1 MNQVVIE
8 KLDHFGRGIAK
19 VNNKIVFVPNTL
31 KGDVVV
37 IEIVKDYTSYS
48 LGKVIKYIERV
59 KRSSPCKYSNICGGC
74 HLIEMNYQDQ
84 LKFKVNKIVELFK
97 KNLGI
102 DIKLDEVISDRPNN
116 YRNKINL
123 HVQNGKVGF
132 YTEESHD
139 LVEIDECY
147 ITKKEIN
154 DLLPKVKDLAK
165 NNNIDEVMIRYNN
178 GLILSIK
185 GNVSKDILLKEFSNC
200 NLIYL
205 NNKVIKDAV
214 VIENVLNKK
223 FRISPKSFFQVNTLV
238 CSKMFS
244 KVRSYIKDKNYHK
257 ALDLYCGTGVIG
269 IIISDLV
276 DEVVGI
282 EVVSAAIEDANYNK
296 KINEINN
303 VSFICDKVE
312 NRIDSFKDID
322 LVIVDPPR
330 SGLDN
335 KSIENIIRINPY
347 EIIYVSCDPNTLM
360 RDLKKL
366 NKNYDITN
374 ISIADMFP
382 NTYHV
387 ECVSVLHRK
396 SIEK

>member
-31 KGDVVV
+31 KGDVVL

-48 LGKVIKYIERV
+48 LGKVIKYIEKV
-59 KRSSPCKYSNICGGC
+59 KRYSPCKYSNICGGC

-205 NNKVIKDAV
+205 NNKIIKDAV

>member
-19 VNNKIVFVPNTL
+19 INEKIVFVPNTL

-37 IEIVKDYTSYS
+37 IEIVKDNSSYA
-48 LGKVIKYIERV
+48 LGKVVKYIEKQ
-59 KRSSPCKYSNICGGC
+59 KRLSPCKYSNICGGC
-74 HLIEMNYQDQ
+74 HLIDMDYSNQ
-84 LKFKVNKIVELFK
+84 LEFKKEKIKELFK
-97 KNLGI
+97 KNLGL
-102 DIKLDEVISDRPNN
+102 DITLDDVITGDKSN

-123 HVQNGKVGF
+123 HVKGEKVGF
-132 YTEESHD
+132 YALESHD

-165 NNNIDEVMIRYNN
+165 NNNIDEVMIRYHN

-185 GNVSKDILLKEFSNC
+185 GNVSKDFLLKNFLDCSI
-200 NLIYL
+200 IYL
-205 NNKVIKDAV
+205 NNKKVKGNEV
-214 VIENVLNKK
+214 TENILDKH
-223 FRISPKSFFQVNTLV
+223 FRVSPKSFFQINTEV
-238 CSKMFS
+238 CSKMFL
-244 KVRSYIKDKNYHK
+244 KVRSYIKDKSFNK

-269 IIISDLV
+269 ILISDLV
-276 DEVVGI
+276 GEVVGI
-282 EVVSAAIEDANYNK
+282 EVVSDAIEDANYNK
-296 KINEINN
+296 KINNINN

-312 NRIDSFKDID
+312 NRIESFKDID

-330 SGLDN
+330 SGLDK
-335 KSIENIIRINPY
+335 KSIANIMTIAPK
-347 EIIYVSCDPNTLM
+347 EMIYISCDPTTLT
-360 RDLKKL
+360 RDLKELRGK
-366 NKNYDITN
+366 YDISN
-374 ISIADMFP
+374 VSIADMFP

-396 SIEK
+396 SLEK